1 MTKWV
6 RTTKMAKDP
15 WHKGRIGKIKKSPA
29 ANALR
34 GAAGRTAEF
43 LGLVPPRDDFEAQP
57 NEHGPAIKQTRRAH
71 FDESVGQRLPI
82 LADDSEKLDNFA
94 RRGVGLGSEGNVSS
108 IVNGIKY
115 RGEKAARK
123 PEGY

>member
-1 MTKWV
+1 
-6 RTTKMAKDP
+6 MAKDP
-15 WHKGRIGKIKKSPA
+15 WHKGRIGKIKNSPA
-29 ANALR
+29 AGLLKD
-34 GAAGRTAEF
+34 AAGRTAEF
-43 LGLVPPRDDFEAQP
+43 LGLVPPRDANEPQP
-57 NEHGPAIKQTRRAH
+57 NEHGPAVKQSRKIV
-71 FDESVGQRLPI
+71 FNESAGQHLPI
-82 LADDSEKLDNFA
+82 LHSDQEKVDNFA

>member
-1 MTKWV
+1 
-6 RTTKMAKDP
+6 MAKDP
-15 WHKGRIGKIKKSPA
+15 WHKGRIGKIKNSPA
-29 ANALR
+29 ANMLR
-34 GAAGRTAEF
+34 GAASRTSEF
-43 LGLVPPRDDFEAQP
+43 LGLVPPRDEFEAQP
-57 NEHGPAIKQTRRAH
+57 NEHGPAIKQARRAH

-82 LADDSEKLDNFA
+82 LASDEDKIDRFA

-115 RGEKAARK
+115 RGEKAARR

>member
-1 MTKWV
+1 MIKWV
-6 RTTKMAKDP
+6 LTTKMAKDP
-15 WHKGRIGKIKKSPA
+15 WHKGRIGKIKNSPA
-29 ANALR
+29 ADALR

-43 LGLVPPRDDFEAQP
+43 LGLVPPRDEFEAQP
-57 NEHGPAIKQTRRAH
+57 NEHGPAVQQSRKAN
-71 FDESVGQRLPI
+71 FNESVGQHLPI
-82 LADDSEKLDNFA
+82 LASDSEKLDTFA